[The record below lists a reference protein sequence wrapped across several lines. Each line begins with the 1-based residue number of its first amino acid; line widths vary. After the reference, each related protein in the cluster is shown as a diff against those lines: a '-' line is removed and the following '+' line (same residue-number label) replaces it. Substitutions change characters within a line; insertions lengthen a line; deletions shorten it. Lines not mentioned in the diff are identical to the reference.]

1 MYRILGADGREYGPI
16 QAEQLRRW
24 VAEGRANAE
33 TRTLAEGST
42 EWKPLAQFAAFSFL
56 FAATAAPPVFGST
69 TPPLFV
75 PVRKTNSFAVTG
87 LILGILSISGGL
99 CCFGPLFSILALVF
113 SIIGLVQIKNNPEVY
128 EGKGIAIAGLVLSI
142 LGLIFWIGLIF
153 LFSVGSILG
162 EPGRHVYRL

>member
-16 QAEQLRRW
+16 NADQLRRW

-42 EWKPLAQFAAFSFL
+42 EWKPLAQFVEFSLL
-56 FAATAAPPVFGST
+56 FGATTAPPVFRST

-87 LILGILSISGGL
+87 LILAIFAITGGM
-99 CCFGPLFSILALVF
+99 CCFGHLFTMLALVF
-113 SIIGLVQIKNNPEVY
+113 SIIGLVQIKNNPEIY
-128 EGKGIAIAGLVLSI
+128 EGRGIAIAGLVLSI

-153 LFSVGSILG
+153 LFSIGSLLG
-162 EPGRHVYRL
+162 ETGRHGYRL

>member
-1 MYRILGADGREYGPI
+1 MYRILGADGREYGPVH
-16 QAEQLRRW
+16 AEQLRRW

-33 TRTLAEGST
+33 TRTLTEGAT
-42 EWKPLAQFAAFSFL
+42 EWKPLAQFAEFSLL
-56 FAATAAPPVFGST
+56 FGATAAPPVFRSA

-87 LILGILSISGGL
+87 LILGILSITGGL
-99 CCFGPLFSILALVF
+99 CCFGHLFIILALVF
-113 SIIGLVQIKNNPEVY
+113 SIIGLVQIKNNPEIY

-153 LFSVGSILG
+153 LFSIGSLLG
-162 EPGRHVYRL
+162 ETGRHGYRL